1 MCFVAG
7 ANGVLAALTEPPLR
21 APPVKDASN
30 NNEGCTEA
38 RVNVDTEEGLLP
50 LPRCNAL
57 ADAAAAGG
65 AVIVTIV
72 FAAQFTADVEL

>member
-1 MCFVAG
+1 MLD
-7 ANGVLAALTEPPLR
+7 NSEYT
-21 APPVKDASN
+21 
-30 NNEGCTEA
+30 

-50 LPRCNAL
+50 LPPRCNAL